1 MRRLGVRRMALT
13 NAERE
18 RITDSRAKLQS
29 VARSLKNV
37 DPKAI
42 PGVAQIEDCLEDA
55 DKSLTGALRSKS
67 ADHDQKK

>member
-1 MRRLGVRRMALT
+1 MRRLGARRMALT

-29 VARSLKNV
+29 VARSLKHV

-42 PGVAQIEDCLEDA
+42 PGVAEIEDCLEDA

-67 ADHDQKK
+67 VGPDQKK

>member
-1 MRRLGVRRMALT
+1 MALT

-29 VARSLKNV
+29 VARSLKHV
-37 DPKAI
+37 DPREI
-42 PGVAQIEDCLEDA
+42 PDVSEIEDCLEDA

-67 ADHDQKK
+67 DDPEQKK